1 MCDFI
6 AAFLTPGFP
15 GFASFALE
23 FIYKLYLSSRLLLL
37 ASQRCRFLF
46 VDISDVH
53 HCYVAPIVT
62 FRTSADVCSYGQ
74 TFCFVY
80 VHGFHYAFELL
91 SRLVFVF
98 LYDIIRGYRI
108 LLVQAECSIIKLSF
122 PFPQACTKIS
132 KPDCNLRVM
141 RTPTRYAISQTH
153 QQESK
158 MAFIGEP
165 CSNISSGN
173 HFTF

>member
-6 AAFLTPGFP
+6 AAFLTPDFSGS
-15 GFASFALE
+15 ASFALE

-53 HCYVAPIVT
+53 HCYVVPIVT

-80 VHGFHYAFELL
+80 VHGFHYALELL

-122 PFPQACTKIS
+122 PFLSAVHVRESAQVTTVQ
-132 KPDCNLRVM
+132 DV
-141 RTPTRYAISQTH
+141 
-153 QQESK
+153 QQST
-158 MAFIGEP
+158 A
-165 CSNISSGN
+165 NWTSS
-173 HFTF
+173 

>member
-1 MCDFI
+1 MS
-6 AAFLTPGFP
+6 
-15 GFASFALE
+15 FASFALE

-53 HCYVAPIVT
+53 HCYVVPIVT

-122 PFPQACTKIS
+122 PFLSTLS
-132 KPDCNLRVM
+132 FGNLGKLLIPILIPIILQPKFQV
-141 RTPTRYAISQTH
+141 
-153 QQESK
+153 
-158 MAFIGEP
+158 
-165 CSNISSGN
+165 
-173 HFTF
+173 